1 MATEKAIAAS
11 VVDGVLDHLA
21 TEQQLAVDAEL
32 ARLRAEVATLKNRY
46 RAALSQIDRERERA
60 DALVQLRGIPAAP
73 LRASGS
79 AHERHSATMVVL
91 LSDIH
96 CEEVVRPETVNGRNE
111 YNLSICDERLAELQ
125 ERFVEMLANE
135 RRLADINRVV
145 VWLGGDM
152 ISGMIHPELAE
163 ENSLHPL
170 AAIRWIGERLRRF
183 VDCASDNADDVI
195 VATSCGNHGRTTDKM
210 RTLEA
215 DTSYE
220 HHLYLTMQAAESRS
234 NVRWQVGEGHLNY
247 LDLDGYVIR
256 FSHGHSVK
264 YQSGI
269 GGIHVPLKKKIAA
282 WDATQRADLTC
293 IGHWHQFS
301 AGRNYVTNGSVIGQ
315 SAYAVR
321 IGADGS
327 EPPSQAAIVIDH
339 GRHEVTKAFRLFC
352 DRDLRRASI
361 DGDAGDHHGDNRDRP
376 AAGTRSQRSRGKR
389 KAQAGRRVQTRRQ
402 SAGRNTNRRPR

>member
-1 MATEKAIAAS
+1 MSDLVADEARLAS
-11 VVDGVLDHLA
+11 
-21 TEQQLAVDAEL
+21 DAEI
-32 ARLRAEVATLKNRY
+32 ARLRSEVASYQKRY
-46 RAALSQIDRERERA
+46 KAALQQIDRERERA
-60 DALVQLRGIPAAP
+60 DALVQLRGIKAAPRLPAAQ
-73 LRASGS
+73 RGRK
-79 AHERHSATMVVL
+79 HHATMVVL

-96 CEEVVRPETVNGRNE
+96 AEETVRPETVDFCNE
-111 YNLSICDERLAELQ
+111 YDLDICDQRLAELQ
-125 ERFVEMLANE
+125 DRFVQMLEAE
-135 RRLADINRVV
+135 RTLADIQRVV

-183 VDCASDNADDVI
+183 IDCAADNASQVI
-195 VATSCGNHGRTTDKM
+195 VATSCGNHGRTTEKM
-210 RTLEA
+210 RSNEA

-220 HHLYLTMQAAESRS
+220 HHLYLTMQAAETRK

-247 LDLDGYVIR
+247 LDLDGFTIR

-269 GGIHVPLKKKIAA
+269 GGIHVPLKRKIAA
-282 WDATQRADLTC
+282 WDATRRADLTC

-315 SAYAVR
+315 SAYAVK

-327 EPPSQAAIVIDH
+327 ESPAQAAIVIDH
-339 GRHEVTKAFRLFC
+339 KRNEVTKAFRLFC
-352 DRDLRRASI
+352 DRDLRKEKH
-361 DGDAGDHHGDNRDRP
+361 DDDAGGNE
-376 AAGTRSQRSRGKR
+376 R
-389 KAQAGRRVQTRRQ
+389 KATRGRGNKARQ
-402 SAGRNTNRRPR
+402 